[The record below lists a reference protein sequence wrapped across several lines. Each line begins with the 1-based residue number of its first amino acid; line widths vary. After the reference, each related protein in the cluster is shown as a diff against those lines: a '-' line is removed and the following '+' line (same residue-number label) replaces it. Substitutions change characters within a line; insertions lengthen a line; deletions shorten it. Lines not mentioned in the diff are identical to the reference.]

1 MLTFKGPGSLVWS
14 PGSLLRAGGTLGTL
28 GTLQGPKREFADPPP
43 PEGHFL
49 DTFCKIFSKVRFDVD
64 LL

>member
-43 PEGHFL
+43 SGGSLFGHVL
-49 DTFCKIFSKVRFDVD
+49 QNILKSAI
-64 LL
+64 